1 MSVDAT
7 SDTAAANKRLVNEFH
22 EVFSTG
28 DVDRILSYMAPEA
41 TWWVAGNIPLS
52 GTYDV
57 DGMRE
62 LFSGVGGGVKGGAI
76 KLTPKAMTAEGER
89 VAVETESYAELNNGR
104 IYNND
109 YHFLFIVRDGKIH
122 QVKEYLDTIH
132 TNEVFFGE

>member
-1 MSVDAT
+1 MSVDAA
-7 SDTAAANKRLVNEFH
+7 SDTATANKQLVTEFH

-62 LFSGVGGGVKGGAI
+62 LFSGVGGGVEGGAI

-89 VAVETESYAELNNGR
+89 VAVETESYAKLNNGR

-122 QVKEYLDTIH
+122 AVKEYLDTIH